1 MKKIIKFFFIFFLFL
16 TSFAYTNDIIGYKT
30 INIVKRTLRRK
41 KKEINMECL
50 YDTEEKI
57 EKYVDFLLKE
67 KCLDIDNEKKFD
79 KMILEKK
86 ESWIILLFEETEISE
101 GYIIDSFDTPM
112 EYVLFIEKKTGKLS
126 KLFLLLDR

>member
-30 INIVKRTLRRK
+30 INIVKRTLQRK
-41 KKEINMECL
+41 KKEINIECL

>member
-1 MKKIIKFFFIFFLFL
+1 M

-30 INIVKRTLRRK
+30 INIVKRTLQRK
-41 KKEINMECL
+41 KKEINIECL

>member
-1 MKKIIKFFFIFFLFL
+1 MKKKIKFFFIFFLFL

-30 INIVKRTLRRK
+30 INIVKRTLQRK
-41 KKEINMECL
+41 KKEINIECL